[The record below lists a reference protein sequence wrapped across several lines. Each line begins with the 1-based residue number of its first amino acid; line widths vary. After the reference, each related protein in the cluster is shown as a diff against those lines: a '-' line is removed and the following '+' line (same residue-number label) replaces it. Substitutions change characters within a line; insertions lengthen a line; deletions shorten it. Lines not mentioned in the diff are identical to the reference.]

1 MKTVEII
8 FWVLLGIVVYT
19 YLVYGILLYLLMKFR
34 EFFFPRKKFEQEGEL
49 PEMTLLIAAYNEQDV
64 VAAKMDNCRGL
75 DYPSEKLKIVWI
87 TDGSNDMTDALLKSY
102 PDITVLHENER
113 RGKTAALNRAMQFIS
128 TPIVV
133 MTDANTMINMA
144 SIKEIAK
151 CFLDPKVGCVA
162 GEKRVMANDHSGAA
176 GTEGAYWKY
185 ESKLKEWDDR
195 LHTAVG
201 AAGELYAIRRNLWHN
216 LPDDTLLDDFVCSM
230 LVAADGFRIAYCK
243 EAFALETP
251 SADME
256 EEGKRKKRICA
267 GGLQSVWRL
276 RFLLNPKYGMLWFQY
291 VSHRVLR
298 WTLAPLSI
306 VTLFPLNIVLLFSE
320 KNLFIILMCA
330 QVLFYLVALLDYI
343 KERNGSKGGILT
355 VPYYFLFMNL
365 NVFKGIAYLRKHKG
379 SGSWERA
386 KLA

>member
-1 MKTVEII
+1 MKTVEIF

-19 YLVYGILLYLLMKFR
+19 YLGYGLILFIFVKLR
-34 EFFFPRKKFEQEGEL
+34 EIFHPRKVFHRQGPL
-49 PEMTLLIAAYNEQDV
+49 PEVTLLIAAYNEQDV
-64 VAAKMDNCRGL
+64 VTEKMENCNGL
-75 DYPSEKLKIVWI
+75 DYPAEKLIIVWI
-87 TDGSNDMTDALLKSY
+87 TDGTDDNTDELLNSY
-102 PDITVLHENER
+102 NNVTVLHENER
-113 RGKTAALNRAMQFIS
+113 RGKTAALNRAMSLIS

-133 MTDANTMINMA
+133 MTDANTMINKE
-144 SIKEIAK
+144 SIKELVSR
-151 CFLDPKVGCVA
+151 FQDPNVGCVA
-162 GEKRVMANDHSGAA
+162 GEKRVKAKDDSGAA

-195 LHTAVG
+195 LNTAVG
-201 AAGELYAIRRNLWHN
+201 AAGELYAIRRSLWHK
-216 LPDDTLLDDFVCSM
+216 LPDDTLLDDFLCSM
-230 LVAADGFRIAYCK
+230 LIAVEGYRIAYCK
-243 EAFALETP
+243 DAYALETP

-298 WTLAPLSI
+298 WTLAPLSL
-306 VTLFPLNIVLLFSE
+306 VALFPLNFALLFSG
-320 KNLFIILMCA
+320 KYLFIALMCA
-330 QVLFYLVALLDYI
+330 QVLFYLVALLGNI
-343 KERNGSKGGILT
+343 KERNGSRGGILS

-365 NVFKGIAYLRKHKG
+365 NVFKGVRYLCQHKG

-386 KLA
+386 KRG